1 MARNI
6 RLCEGDIYCSLYN
19 PRTRTAALAPSS
31 TSIVEVMPAAGEENF
46 APQGLVRGRGP
57 LGKYEGGSA
66 LRPSPKLKTQ
76 FFGQPQN
83 SKLSPLR
90 GPETQNSKLEPGAY
104 CENGDCIVGSRARYK
119 VYTGGADPLRQS
131 HVLAHTRATPAFTKR
146 HDNVQPPLGARAR
159 GDAELAIGHREGVI
173 NRYRSRRQR
182 RRAQSEPVHAS
193 GQHFTR
199 ATLAPQ

>member
-1 MARNI
+1 MTTRGATAHTGTAHLAYVSIGPWHEFSGVPRKLKTQPPGRAQNSKLSPLAEPKTQNSVSWPSQKLKTQSSELAQNSKLGTNTHMARNI

-90 GPETQNSKLEPGAY
+90 GPETQNSKLEPGA
-104 CENGDCIVGSRARYK
+104 
-119 VYTGGADPLRQS
+119 
-131 HVLAHTRATPAFTKR
+131 
-146 HDNVQPPLGARAR
+146 
-159 GDAELAIGHREGVI
+159 
-173 NRYRSRRQR
+173 
-182 RRAQSEPVHAS
+182 
-193 GQHFTR
+193 
-199 ATLAPQ
+199 

>member
-104 CENGDCIVGSRARYK
+104 VSTAISDSRLLRTARCTLYVRIAVGRIAPR
-119 VYTGGADPLRQS
+119 
-131 HVLAHTRATPAFTKR
+131 
-146 HDNVQPPLGARAR
+146 N
-159 GDAELAIGHREGVI
+159 
-173 NRYRSRRQR
+173 
-182 RRAQSEPVHAS
+182 SEEDS
-193 GQHFTR
+193 
-199 ATLAPQ
+199 

>member
-1 MARNI
+1 MLHAMCFKCVTAEESNDESEDRATREVGPWHEFSGVPRKLKTQPPGRAQNSKLSPLAEPKTQNSVSWPSQKLKTQSSELAQNSKLGTNTHMARNI

-90 GPETQNSKLEPGAY
+90 GPETQNSKLEPGA
-104 CENGDCIVGSRARYK
+104 
-119 VYTGGADPLRQS
+119 
-131 HVLAHTRATPAFTKR
+131 
-146 HDNVQPPLGARAR
+146 
-159 GDAELAIGHREGVI
+159 
-173 NRYRSRRQR
+173 
-182 RRAQSEPVHAS
+182 
-193 GQHFTR
+193 
-199 ATLAPQ
+199 

>member
-1 MARNI
+1 MTFGPWHEFSGVPRKLKTQPPGRAQNSKLSPLAEPKTQNSVSWPSQKLKTQSSELAQNSKLGTNTHMARNI

-104 CENGDCIVGSRARYK
+104 KLSS
-119 VYTGGADPLRQS
+119 LLLS
-131 HVLAHTRATPAFTKR
+131 L
-146 HDNVQPPLGARAR
+146 
-159 GDAELAIGHREGVI
+159 
-173 NRYRSRRQR
+173 S
-182 RRAQSEPVHAS
+182 
-193 GQHFTR
+193 
-199 ATLAPQ
+199 